1 MEFPANAVY
10 GPDHKKTETPRA
22 VDVAGVRVPGQHV
35 WLIGVGLIG
44 MLVVATI
51 VVLFVLPSGIPF
63 LAAKF
68 AGGFLEYV
76 GLFFVYMIGFFFLLI
91 LFGMLAA
98 LVGVRAIPFLT
109 RNNG

>member
-10 GPDHKKTETPRA
+10 GPDRPKTDPPRA
-22 VDVAGVRVPGQHV
+22 VDVAGVRIPGQHV
-35 WLIGVGLIG
+35 WLIGVGILG

-51 VVLFVLPSGIPF
+51 VILFVLPSGIPF

-68 AGGFLEYV
+68 AGGFFEYV
-76 GLFFVYMIGFFFLLI
+76 GLFFVYMVGFFFLVI

-98 LVGVRAIPFLT
+98 LVGVQAIPFLT